1 MTLLDAFIRYDLPLF
16 ARKSMM
22 NRLVRMTAEAFGTAP
37 PDLGGLKPE
46 SALQRYALFTR
57 EEVARIAGDPA
68 RRAAVQERLYR
79 ASSTTAASA
88 RRLLG
93 VTHWEAAAAV
103 ARRFYGYIGIDM
115 NATPRG
121 NITISSCVFSRYYSP
136 DTCDVV
142 SALDSGMIAGLAG
155 DGDLTF
161 SSRITEGAPC
171 CRACFRY
178 RRPQR

>member
-1 MTLLDAFIRYDLPLF
+1 MTLLDAFIRYDVPRF
-16 ARKSMM
+16 ARSKMM
-22 NRLVRMTAEAFGTAP
+22 NRLARMTADAFGTAP
-37 PDLGGLKPE
+37 PEMGGLGAV

-57 EEVARIAGDPA
+57 EEVSRIAGDPA
-68 RRAAVQERLYR
+68 RTAAVQERLYR
-79 ASSTTAASA
+79 ASAATALSY

-121 NITISSCVFSRYYSP
+121 DVTFSSCAFSRYYTP
-136 DTCDVV
+136 ETCAVV

-155 DGDLTF
+155 EGDLTF